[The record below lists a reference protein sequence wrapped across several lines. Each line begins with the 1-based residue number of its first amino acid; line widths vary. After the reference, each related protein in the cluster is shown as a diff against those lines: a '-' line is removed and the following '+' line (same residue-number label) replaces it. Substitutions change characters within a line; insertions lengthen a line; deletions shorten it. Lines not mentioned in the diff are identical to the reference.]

1 MRGWGRVPP
10 CDPTCVCS
18 AHTCAACTAAAIEVA
33 TSAIYLLLILT
44 QLLLSYGTIKRLI
57 AKAMADF
64 HLQPVESDEASM
76 HL

>member
-1 MRGWGRVPP
+1 MLSFAVVVHIYFIVGQSSIGWFNLP
-10 CDPTCVCS
+10 
-18 AHTCAACTAAAIEVA
+18 IEVA
-33 TSAIYLLLILT
+33 TSAIYLLLILN

-57 AKAMADF
+57 TKAMADF